1 MVNLDRLGLVLS
13 DSKYDTDNNQTGVVL
28 GETSN
33 NSAAANNSV
42 CRYISK
48 KVNFGNSTAND
59 LRVFLDVAP
68 NEGHVKIFAK
78 VNNSSDN
85 FDDQTY
91 TQLYRDGD
99 TTKEFDDD
107 IENNTLN
114 TYTYAPATGST
125 IGQFSTYAI
134 KIVVYAEDGT
144 SDLNLPVIKNLR
156 AVAINS

>member
-1 MVNLDRLGLVLS
+1 
-13 DSKYDTDNNQTGVVL
+13 
-28 GETSN
+28 
-33 NSAAANNSV
+33 SV

-68 NEGHVKIFAK
+68 NEGHVKVFAK
-78 VNNSSDN
+78 INNSSDN

-99 TTKEFDDD
+99 TTKEFDND

-114 TYTYAPATGST
+114 TYTYAPATGTT

-134 KIVVYAEDGT
+134 KNSGLCRRWYLRSQSP
-144 SDLNLPVIKNLR
+144 SDQESKG
-156 AVAINS
+156 SGYK